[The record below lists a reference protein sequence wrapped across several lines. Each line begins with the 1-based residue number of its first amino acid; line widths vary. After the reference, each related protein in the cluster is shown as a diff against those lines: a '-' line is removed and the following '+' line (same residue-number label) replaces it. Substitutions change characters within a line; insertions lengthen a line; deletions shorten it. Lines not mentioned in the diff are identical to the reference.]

1 MPEGFAQLSLYP
13 QEKTSK
19 SLGHDYQEVR
29 SIGRG
34 SFGQASLA
42 KDKNGNLC
50 VVKQVDI
57 SELDQEKK
65 MDAVNEVKVLSVL
78 KHPYIVRYHKSFIE
92 NGTLSIVMDYAD
104 GGDLGKQILNHREKQ
119 QLFTEGQIMHWFT
132 QALLGL
138 KYLHTKQ
145 ILHRDL
151 KPQNIFLT
159 RQGDLRLGDFGISK
173 VLQGRSSNKEETT
186 IGTPYYFSP
195 EICNERVYSFAS
207 DIWALGCILYELAA
221 LHVPFEA
228 QNILGLISKITEGR
242 PEPLPEVFSTDLRI
256 LCRELL
262 HRDHS
267 RRPSAEVIAQ
277 KPMIQSQMRKMLE
290 DVPKSDSSSSPP
302 LNRCGSASGLFKPPA
317 TPARRA
323 PSAPGLSPAGSNV
336 LRQSA
341 SCLLTSSTGATK
353 APWPEMRPTLL
364 KGFPPA
370 CNGVD
375 NLTVKPLCGGASPNR
390 RMGTTRCGANRG
402 RTRRGGSPVKRMGGV
417 TGTSFHMQ

>member
-1 MPEGFAQLSLYP
+1 
-13 QEKTSK
+13 
-19 SLGHDYQEVR
+19 LGHDYQEVR

-65 MDAVNEVKVLSVL
+65 MDAANEVQVLSVL

-92 NGTLSIVMDYAD
+92 KGTLSIVMDYAD
-104 GGDLGKQILNHREKQ
+104 GGDLGKQILNHREKK

-173 VLQGRSSNKEETT
+173 VLQGSSSNKEQTT

-242 PEPLPEVFSTDLRI
+242 PEPLPQVFSTDLRM

-267 RRPSAEVIAQ
+267 RRPSAEIIAQ
-277 KPMIQSQMRKMLE
+277 KPMIQSQVRKML
-290 DVPKSDSSSSPP
+290 DSSSDSSSSPP
-302 LNRCGSASGLFKPPA
+302 LNRCGSAGGLLKPPA

-323 PSAPGLSPAGSNV
+323 PSAPGLSPAGGNV

-370 CNGVD
+370 CNGLDTLFPVGCNGLD

-390 RMGTTRCGANRG
+390 RRLGATRCGANRD
-402 RTRRGGSPVKRMGGV
+402 RTRRGGSPAKRMGGV
-417 TGTSFHMQ
+417 AGTSFHV